1 MHSLCA
7 YKVIDA
13 SPCCRYGAEDG
24 GLPPLEDIFTL
35 EGQDQCV
42 SQDLFSYKGGA

>member
-1 MHSLCA
+1 MLSLYA
-7 YKVIDA
+7 LKVIDA

-24 GLPPLEDIFTL
+24 GLPSLEDIFSL

-42 SQDLFSYKGGA
+42 SRDLFLR